1 MQILT
6 IGNSFSDDATR
17 YLSQVAK
24 AQGVHFEVVN
34 VCIGGCSLERHYRN
48 MLSGAKDYLLC
59 YNGSYTGFNVTLEEA
74 LLSRAWDVVTIQQVS
89 HDSPRKETFYP
100 YITELVAYVRENA
113 PNAKVLIHET
123 WAYEEGSDHLKKV
136 TGFDHYDEM
145 MSGIKKAYHEVCE
158 QEGLDGLIPSGEM
171 LGELVKR
178 GIPKIHRP
186 DGAHAS
192 FGIGRYA
199 LGLLWY
205 RMLTGNTVAE
215 NLFND
220 FDLPIP
226 DEEIAIAKAYV
237 DELKPIEL

>member
-1 MQILT
+1 MKILC
-6 IGNSFSDDATR
+6 IGNSFSCDATR
-17 YLSQVAK
+17 YLHGIAH
-24 AQGVHFEVVN
+24 ADGVDMEIVN
-34 VCIGGCSLERHYRN
+34 LYIGGCPLDRHFRN
-48 MLSGAKDYLLC
+48 MKGDYKDYTLFF
-59 YNGSYTGFNVTLEEA
+59 NGQDTGFKMSIKEA
-74 LLSRAWDVVTIQQVS
+74 LLSREWDVITVQQAS
-89 HDSPRKETFYP
+89 KKSYKKDTYYP

-123 WAYEEGSDHLKKV
+123 WAYEEGSAHLKKV

-145 MSGIKKAYHEVCE
+145 MAGVKEVYYDVCE
-158 QEGLDGLIPSGEM
+158 KEKLDGLIPSGEM

-178 GIPKIHRP
+178 GIPVVHRP

-205 RMLTGNTVAE
+205 RVLTGNTVAE
-215 NLFND
+215 NTFKD

-237 DELKPIEL
+237 DELKPIDF